1 MNSAKL
7 QLATLRQYQSK
18 GGRTYFLG
26 RMGQLKLMLFEDTGA
41 ELTGKLARWTV
52 FAEEAPDRRPA
63 VTVTPPRR
71 PDGLRLE
78 PGRCGLSGGSTRA
91 GRTRTTRCRFDH
103 RWCHAAVHPAVDLAS
118 K

>member
-41 ELTGKLARWTV
+41 ELTGKELARWTV

-71 PDGLRLE
+71 PNGLRPRARATLLE
-78 PGRCGLSGGSTRA
+78 RGLDPSRPDPNDPLP
-91 GRTRTTRCRFDH
+91 F
-103 RWCHAAVHPAVDLAS
+103 
-118 K
+118 